1 MARGGWAQS
10 LQNCCSGSQWLE
22 RGEGPLETQATTLST
37 VPTWPPGLAQEP
49 LPAAPGL
56 PDVKLWGRGSLGKAG
71 TPHSQTANDASS
83 TPSVLPTSP
92 GPHLQ
97 NQKHHIINHQTGM
110 WMWLYWAGARC
121 RYQPGSTALDPGR
134 QVPPPPSEEGVKA

>member
-22 RGEGPLETQATTLST
+22 RREGPLETQATTLST
-37 VPTWPPGLAQEP
+37 VPTWPPGLAQGP

-71 TPHSQTANDASS
+71 TPTAR
-83 TPSVLPTSP
+83 LPMMP
-92 GPHLQ
+92 PAPHQSCLLPQ
-97 NQKHHIINHQTGM
+97 
-110 WMWLYWAGARC
+110 
-121 RYQPGSTALDPGR
+121 DPTFKTR
-134 QVPPPPSEEGVKA
+134 NIT